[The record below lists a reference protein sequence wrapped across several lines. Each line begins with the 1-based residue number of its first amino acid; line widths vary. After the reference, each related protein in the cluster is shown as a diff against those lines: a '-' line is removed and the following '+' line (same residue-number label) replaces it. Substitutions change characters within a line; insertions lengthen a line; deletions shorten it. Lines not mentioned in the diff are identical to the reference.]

1 MRRKTETE
9 VRRFSSFE
17 LVARFTTNW
26 EQQVDAPPSGAKVQN
41 VAHPGRG
48 WRGRLGWG
56 GQGGRWGGTVDPGD
70 PADPQAYASLISV
83 ALGGGNRMVK
93 HYVKGN

>member
-48 WRGRLGWG
+48 WRGWLGWG
-56 GQGGRWGGTVDPGD
+56 GGRGVGG
-70 PADPQAYASLISV
+70 V
-83 ALGGGNRMVK
+83 ALLTRVTPLTPGPMPP
-93 HYVKGN
+93 